1 MNSINRFAV
10 ISAAMVLSAAA
21 LTGCGNAAADTS
33 GSVSG
38 VSEASAKANSSDTQE
53 AAAVLLAK
61 YNEKTVDYD
70 EQNTVNISF
79 DDTGAV
85 IDGQGAAYA
94 DGTVTIS
101 AGGEYV
107 ISGKTSDGSIIVNCS
122 EEKNVKLI
130 LDGADI
136 TCTDG
141 PALLVTAAKNVYI
154 ILKEDTESTL
164 SDSTAYSDADNAD
177 GCIFSKA
184 DLIISGEG
192 KLNVNGNY
200 KHGIVSKDDLAVIG
214 GELNVT
220 AVSSGICGKDLVEID
235 GGSISI
241 TAGNDGI
248 KSTNTEEA
256 DKGSI
261 IIGGGNITVASED
274 NCISSAAAL
283 EISGGVLD
291 LAAGGGYVNAEP
303 KTGGDK
309 NGGGF
314 FGGDK
319 LMGGD
324 GSFHKKDRM
333 TENGEAAPTGEM
345 PEMNGER
352 PERPEM
358 NGEAA
363 SNGGKMQEMTAAPEE
378 NPVNSEAQGTSAETS
393 EESSAPK
400 GIKAESGLT
409 ISGGEIIID
418 AAGDGIHSNGN
429 VTVSGGSITAA
440 SGSQGIHA
448 DSAFLIT
455 DGDIS
460 ITQSFEGIEARTI
473 TVNGGSISAV
483 SSDDGFNGTDGS
495 GSMNMFNSEDGVY
508 IEING
513 GVTELDAGGDGI
525 DSNGDFYMKGGEVY
539 VSGPTNSGNGA
550 LDYNGTAE
558 VTGGTIIA
566 CGASGMAEGF
576 GTGSSQYSV
585 LHNLSGT
592 VSGKQEVTI
601 TDSEGNVILSHSF
614 SKDWQSIV
622 FSSPDIEEGET
633 YTITAG
639 SISETVTVEDIVTS
653 NSSYSE
659 NGFGRMMW

>member
-21 LTGCGNAAADTS
+21 LTGCGNAASDTS

-38 VSEASAKANSSDTQE
+38 VSEASAETETEKPLES
-53 AAAVLLAK
+53 AAVQLAK
-61 YNEKTVDYD
+61 YSEKTVDYY
-70 EQNTVNISF
+70 EQNTVNICF

-107 ISGKTSDGSIIVNCS
+107 ISGKTSDGSIVVNCS
-122 EEKNVKLI
+122 EEENVKLI

-136 TCTDG
+136 TCPDG

-154 ILKEDTESTL
+154 ILKEGTESTL
-164 SDSTAYSDADNAD
+164 SDGTAYSDADNAD

-192 KLNVNGNY
+192 RLNVNGNY

-235 GGSISI
+235 RGSISV

-248 KSTNTEEA
+248 KSTNTEDA

-261 IIGGGNITVASED
+261 IIGGGNITISSED

-283 EISGGVLD
+283 DISGGVLD
-291 LAAGGGYVNAEP
+291 LTAGGGYVNAEP

-309 NGGGF
+309 GGGGF
-314 FGGDK
+314 FGGEK
-319 LMGGD
+319 SMGD
-324 GSFHKKDRM
+324 GGFHKKDRM
-333 TENGEAAPTGEM
+333 TENGETAPTGEM
-345 PEMNGER
+345 PEMNAER

-363 SNGGKMQEMTAAPEE
+363 PNGGKMQDMPAAPDESAA
-378 NPVNSEAQGTSAETS
+378 VTATQDASAETS

-409 ISGGEIIID
+409 VSGGDIMID

-455 DGDIS
+455 EGDIS
-460 ITQSFEGIEARTI
+460 ITQSFEGIEAKTI

-495 GSMNMFNSEDGVY
+495 GSMSMFDSSEGVY

-513 GVTELDAGGDGI
+513 GVTELNAGGDGI
-525 DSNGDFYMKGGEVY
+525 DSNGDFYMKGGKVY
-539 VSGPTNSGNGA
+539 VSGPANSGNGA
-550 LDYNGTAE
+550 LDYTGTAQ

-566 CGASGMAEGF
+566 CGASGMAQGF
-576 GTGSSQYSV
+576 GTRSSQYSV

-592 VSGKQEVTI
+592 VSGEQEVTI

-659 NGFGRMMW
+659 KGFGRMMW

>member
-21 LTGCGNAAADTS
+21 LTGCGNSAADTS
-33 GSVSG
+33 KSASD
-38 VSEASAKANSSDTQE
+38 VSEALSENIRE
-53 AAAVLLAK
+53 AAAVQLAK
-61 YNEKTVDYD
+61 YSEKTVDYD

-79 DDTGAV
+79 DDTSAG
-85 IDGQGAAYA
+85 IDGQGAVYA

-101 AGGEYV
+101 SGGEYV
-107 ISGKTSDGSIIVNCS
+107 ISGKTADGSIIVNCS
-122 EEKNVKLI
+122 EEENVKLI

-141 PALLVTAAKNVYI
+141 PALLVTSAKNVYI
-154 ILKEDTESTL
+154 ILKEGTESTL
-164 SDSTAYSDADNAD
+164 SDGTEYSDSDNAD

-235 GGSISI
+235 GGSILV

-248 KSTNTEEA
+248 KSTNTEDA

-261 IIGGGNITVASED
+261 IIGGGSITVVSED

-291 LAAGGGYVNAEP
+291 LTAGGGYMNAEP

-309 NGGGF
+309 GGGGF

-319 LMGGD
+319 PMGGD
-324 GSFHKKDRM
+324 SDGSFRKKDRM

-352 PERPEM
+352 PEKPAM
-358 NGEAA
+358 NSEAA
-363 SNGGKMQEMTAAPEE
+363 PDGGKMQDMPAAPEE
-378 NPVNSEAQGTSAETS
+378 NAAAAAAEDSASYTS
-393 EESSAPK
+393 EDSSAPK
-400 GIKAESGLT
+400 GIKAES
-409 ISGGEIIID
+409 IVAVSGGDIAID

-460 ITQSFEGIEARTI
+460 ITQSFEGIEAMTI

-483 SSDDGFNGTDGS
+483 SSDDGFNGTAGS
-495 GSMNMFNSEDGVY
+495 GSMSMFDAEDGVY

-513 GVTELDAGGDGI
+513 GVTELSAGGDGI
-525 DSNGDFYMKGGEVY
+525 DSNGAFYMNGGEVY

-550 LDYNGTAE
+550 LDYNGTAQ

-566 CGASGMAEGF
+566 CGASGMAQGF

-585 LHNLSGT
+585 LHNFSGT
-592 VSGKQEVTI
+592 VSGESEVTV

-622 FSSPDIEEGET
+622 FSSPDLEEGET

-639 SISETVTVEDIVTS
+639 SMSETVTIENMVTS
-653 NSSYSE
+653 NSTYSE
-659 NGFGRMMW
+659 KGFGRMKW